1 MATSQKVDYAT
12 KELKEAMAQYVVLRN
27 SLP

>member
-27 SLP
+27 PLP

>member
-27 SLP
+27 SLL